1 MKLGLGNGVA
11 NLFDKMQVK
20 GKPGDLI
27 RNGTYL
33 EMLPTPVH
41 NFKATTDWI
50 TDEIF
55 HHHAPPKPESTN
67 TTSEKQHQITASI
80 GGSITAWIGGIVVA
94 IAIIAGSYLGW
105 RMIQP
110 SPQQQPTPEQN
121 TNQ

>member
-1 MKLGLGNGVA
+1 MKLGLDNGVA

-41 NFKATTDWI
+41 NFKATTEWI

-55 HHHAPPKPESTN
+55 HRYHPPKPI
-67 TTSEKQHQITASI
+67 TTPAKKNHTA
-80 GGSITAWIGGIVVA
+80 AWIGGTIAAVVLITGSIV
-94 IAIIAGSYLGW
+94 GW
-105 RMIQP
+105 RIIQP
-110 SPQQQPTPEQN
+110 SPQQQPIPEQN
-121 TNQ
+121 TNE